1 MLMLNACGYGLEPFV
16 IGDASGGLLNI
27 EPAQPINFGS
37 LAVGTFEKQE
47 IRLVAEG
54 SVGVEDVYIDGDS
67 AFQFEAEPPV
77 PKILE
82 DRRNAHQNHFEP
94 EAVRITTPTFVVVS
108 GGFEGGAPC
117 ARCRRVRLLDFDN
130 QI

>member
-1 MLMLNACGYGLEPFV
+1 MRLFSISSLMLMLNACGYGLEPFV
-16 IGDASGGLLNI
+16 IGDASGGLLSI

-67 AFQFEAEPPV
+67 AFRFEAEPPV

-82 DRRNAHQNHFEP
+82 DQAEMPIKIIFEP
-94 EAVRITTPTFVVVS
+94 EAVQNYNATFVVVS
-108 GGFEGGAPC
+108 GGFELE
-117 ARCRRVRLLDFDN
+117 RRV
-130 QI
+130 QGAGE